1 MVIEKEHKRS
11 TKHKT
16 ETMVQLWE
24 PSFRVLKAGGRAKE
38 EQNGAVL
45 GKKKMSA
52 CVSLEGRWHELTL
65 FLQSVSPDIAFASRL
80 S

>member
-1 MVIEKEHKRS
+1 MALFSV
-11 TKHKT
+11 
-16 ETMVQLWE
+16 
-24 PSFRVLKAGGRAKE
+24 
-38 EQNGAVL
+38 
-45 GKKKMSA
+45 KKKMSA